1 MTDLLIN
8 LESKGKRRK
17 RQFLGFCLSNY
28 MDEDA
33 NYQNGKTLVVTG
45 ELLKKIKNPN
55 LKDQDSQVR

>member
-1 MTDLLIN
+1 
-8 LESKGKRRK
+8 
-17 RQFLGFCLSNY
+17 